1 VAIGKRVKVT
11 RNHQTTVPKEAREN
25 FGIEIGSVLE
35 FRVRHRFG
43 TESHRESVRPRV
55 RRLLEDGRE
64 GLGGLPVSWLRIG
77 AREASGLRENA
88 HPRTQIRPLL
98 SPHVYHR
105 LLGERRA
112 RNLLKTHKFRTHFR
126 TPRDLLMNLGGRV
139 GAGIRVESDL

>member
-1 VAIGKRVKVT
+1 MAIGKRVKVT
-11 RNHQTTVPKEAREN
+11 RNHQTTVPKEAREK

-55 RRLLEDGRE
+55 RRFLEDGRE

-88 HPRTQIRPLL
+88 HPRTQIRPLPSL
-98 SPHVYHR
+98 TYTIGFSASVERETFLRPTSSAHISAH
-105 LLGERRA
+105 LG
-112 RNLLKTHKFRTHFR
+112 T
-126 TPRDLLMNLGGRV
+126 
-139 GAGIRVESDL
+139 SS